1 MKPGLRSFPHEQGI
15 ALVVSLLVV
24 AIVASLA
31 LLFSARQ
38 QLWLRQIENR
48 NNFSMAQGVAI
59 AAIDM
64 SRLTLRDDARNN
76 QVDHLLEP
84 WTIPIPPIAVEE
96 GRIAGRLSEQQGRF
110 NLSNLL
116 PANNAEPKAD
126 DPALLRASRAL
137 GVGANDLVGLLREFR
152 NLRQREPYS
161 TPELGELLRLA
172 ALPASSAQNLT
183 RQLNVLPEKT
193 PLNVNFA
200 SAEALQASIEGLG
213 SGDAAALVA
222 QRAGKPFLSLDEFRR
237 ALPES
242 LRSKADSQTLAVQS
256 RYFLVDIDAWFN
268 DMHMGFQ
275 AQLRRDGNRLPIL
288 LWMRRHNL
296 SQS

>member
-1 MKPGLRSFPHEQGI
+1 MTPRRPAPSRQHGI

-31 LLFSARQ
+31 FLFTARQ
-38 QLWLRQIENR
+38 QLWMRQIENR

-64 SRLTLRDDARNN
+64 SRLTLRDDGRNN

-96 GRIAGRLSEQQGRF
+96 GRISGRLSEQQGRF
-110 NLSNLL
+110 NLANLL
-116 PANNAEPKAD
+116 PANNAEIKEDAA
-126 DPALLRASRAL
+126 ALLRASRAL
-137 GVGANDLVGLLREFR
+137 GVSASELARLLREFQT
-152 NLRQREPYS
+152 LRKREPQS
-161 TPELGELLRLA
+161 TPELPELLRLA
-172 ALPASSAQNLT
+172 ALPAQSAQALS
-183 RQLNVLPEKT
+183 RQLAVLPETT

-200 SAEALQASIEGLG
+200 SAEALQASIEGLS
-213 SGDAAALVA
+213 SGDAAVLLAR
-222 QRAGKPFLSLDEFRR
+222 RAGKPFLTLDEFGR

-242 LRSKADSQTLAVQS
+242 LRSKLDSQAVAVQS

-268 DMHMGFQ
+268 EMHMGFQ
-275 AQLRRDGNRLPIL
+275 AQLRRDGGKMPQL
-288 LWMRRHNL
+288 LWMRRSSL